1 MKFFGTAEVREFT
14 APPCMGSPW
23 GHFSMLRTCTLK
35 TLVVSETYR
44 CHTNSPGTLDA
55 LVIPDTMLSQCQNLG
70 FGKAPVFLTPKLP
83 GLRQASA
90 TT

>member
-1 MKFFGTAEVREFT
+1 MHGKPLGPLFNVTQVHT
-14 APPCMGSPW
+14 Q
-23 GHFSMLRTCTLK
+23 

-44 CHTNSPGTLDA
+44 CHTNSPGTLDV
-55 LVIPDTMLSQCQNLG
+55 LVIPDTVLSQRQNLG